1 MSGPTVI
8 STFSGPG
15 GSSLGY
21 ERAGC
26 DVRAALD
33 CAPGKFSNYIP
44 KTYRRNHPDTTFVE
58 QDARETT
65 ADELL
70 EAAGVERGELDIID
84 GSPPCS
90 PFSGA
95 NTRKSWGDHESG
107 TLFDRYT
114 YFIEEI
120 QPRTFVAEN
129 VPGLAQGNTK
139 GYYKRLCQNLRNA
152 GYNLQVQNIDA
163 AYLGAPQHRR
173 RLMFIGVRDDIGQP
187 PTIKPTKRPTTVR
200 EAWDGLKDDPDAVE
214 RAKKRAER
222 QEVYQH
228 IKKLPPDASTSVAD
242 VRDDG
247 KEWGFGR
254 MRLSLRKPAP
264 TILTDIKESI
274 HPTEDRYLTPREA
287 ARLVGLPDTYKLP
300 NQYAG
305 AFECATRCLP
315 PILLE
320 TIANEL
326 QNTAL
331 S

>member
-33 CAPGKFSNYIP
+33 CAPDKFSNYIP
-44 KTYRRNHPDTTFVE
+44 ETYRLNHPETAFVE

-95 NTRKSWGDHESG
+95 NTQTSWGDHESG

-120 QPRTFVAEN
+120 QPRAFIAEN
-129 VPGLAQGNTK
+129 VPDLAQGKTK
-139 GYYKRLCQNLRNA
+139 GYYKRLCQNLRGA

-163 AYLGAPQHRR
+163 AYLGAAHHRR
-173 RLMFIGVRDDIGQP
+173 RLMFIGVREDIGTP

-200 EAWDGLKDDPDAVE
+200 EAWEGLKLNDSQVRRARSALENSELSEEYKSLAPGQVLSDAKGVD
-214 RAKKRAER
+214 
-222 QEVYQH
+222 Y
-228 IKKLPPDASTSVAD
+228 
-242 VRDDG
+242 
-247 KEWGFGR
+247 GFTQYRWR
-254 MRLSLRKPAP
+254 MDRPAP
-264 TILTDIKESI
+264 TITANSSHHLHPQEDRLITIKELKRGI
-274 HPTEDRYLTPREA
+274 
-287 ARLVGLPDTYKLP
+287 GIPDGYQVPGKRNP
-300 NQYAG
+300 AW
-305 AFECATRCLP
+305 EICCRCLP

-326 QNTAL
+326 QDTVL

>member
-1 MSGPTVI
+1 MSKPTVI

-26 DVRAALD
+26 EVRAALD
-33 CAPGKFSNYIP
+33 CAPGKFSNHIP
-44 KTYRRNHPDTTFVE
+44 ETYRRNHPDTTFVE

-95 NTRKSWGDHESG
+95 NTKKAWGDHESG

-114 YFIEEI
+114 YFVEEM
-120 QPRTFVAEN
+120 QPRAFVAEN
-129 VPGLAQGNTK
+129 VPDLAQGKTK
-139 GYYKRLCQNLRNA
+139 GYYKTLCQNLRDA

-163 AYLGAPQHRR
+163 AYLGAAHHRR
-173 RLMFIGVRDDIGQP
+173 RLMFIGVREDVGTP
-187 PTIKPTKRPTTVR
+187 PTIEPTRRPTTVK
-200 EAWDGLKDDPDAVE
+200 EAWDGLE
-214 RAKKRAER
+214 RDETRLEKAKKRLER
-222 QEVYQH
+222 SQNYEKYCQ
-228 IKKLPPDASTSVAD
+228 IPPGGSLDD
-242 VRDDG
+242 VMDG
-247 KEWGFGR
+247 AYGFTHHR
-254 MRLSLRKPAP
+254 VSYRKPAP
-264 TILTDIKESI
+264 TMPAAGNMMLPPD
-274 HPTEDRYLTPREA
+274 EDRSLTIPEYK
-287 ARLVGLPDTYKLP
+287 RLSDVPDDYILPDKFGP
-300 NQYAG
+300 AK
-305 AFECATRCLP
+305 ECTVRCLP
-315 PILLE
+315 PIMLE

-326 QNTAL
+326 QDTVL

>member
-33 CAPGKFSNYIP
+33 CAPGKFSNHIP
-44 KTYRRNHPDTTFVE
+44 ETYRRNHPDTTFVE

-90 PFSGA
+90 PFSTSNSTKA
-95 NTRKSWGDHESG
+95 WGDHESG

-120 QPRTFVAEN
+120 QPRAFVAEN
-129 VPGLAQGNTK
+129 VPGLAHGKTK
-139 GYYKRLCQNLRNA
+139 GYYKTLCQNLRDA
-152 GYNLQVQNIDA
+152 GYNLKVQEIDA
-163 AYLGAPQHRR
+163 AYLGAPHHRN
-173 RLMFIGVRDDIGQP
+173 RLMFLGVREDIGNA
-187 PTIKPTKRPTTVR
+187 PTIKPTRQPMTVR
-200 EAWDGLKDDPDAVE
+200 EAWDGLDVPEPAREK
-214 RAKKRAER
+214 AKKRCER
-222 QEVYQH
+222 SDRYKW
-228 IKKLPPDASTSVAD
+228 IKKLPADAKTQVYD
-242 VRDDG
+242 VRTDG
-247 KEWGFGR
+247 NNSGWDTY
-254 MRLSLRKPAP
+254 RLSYRKPSR
-264 TILTDIKESI
+264 TLTSKSGALI
-274 HPTEDRYLTPREA
+274 HPAEDRYLTIEEA
-287 ARLVGLPDTYKLP
+287 KRLTGLPDDYECP
-300 NQYAG
+300 NW
-305 AFECATRCLP
+305 ETVIRCLP

-320 TIANEL
+320 TIANKL
-326 QNTAL
+326 QATVL
-331 S
+331 